1 MLSQELL
8 LGDLKRALMG
18 PKLPKSR
25 KSRAKTM
32 IITDILSRF
41 FFLET
46 LGLVPMT
53 KWSYPQFCL
62 ARKCFWSTSKGSK
75 GAQKDQK
82 DGKLVPKLWLI
93 QKPCQDFSFYSH
105 YRYCQWW
112 NEATPQFCLARNCFW
127 GSSKGPKRDQNDQK
141 VVRPVLK
148 VSSFEIFFQDFLSTG
163 SRDKRWWKKV
173 TPCFSQ
179 PGTASGGGLERA

>member
-1 MLSQELL
+1 M
-8 LGDLKRALMG
+8 M
-18 PKLPKSR
+18 
-25 KSRAKTM
+25 
-32 IITDILSRF
+32 
-41 FFLET
+41 
-46 LGLVPMT
+46 
-53 KWSYPQFCL
+53 KWSDPQFRL
-62 ARKCFWSTSKGSK
+62 ARKCFWSPLKGPK

-163 SRDKRWWKKV
+163 SRDKRWWKKA

-179 PGTASGGGLERA
+179 PGTASGGGGARKGLNGPKMTKK